1 MKKITEEHF
10 QEIQKL
16 RENLLEVIYS
26 IGELHLNKLML
37 KKQIDEIDSVV
48 LTLENKFAEFQKDEM
63 VLYKTLEET
72 YGSNS
77 INLDTGEIV
86 E

>member
-37 KKQIDEIDSVV
+37 KKQIDEIDNVV